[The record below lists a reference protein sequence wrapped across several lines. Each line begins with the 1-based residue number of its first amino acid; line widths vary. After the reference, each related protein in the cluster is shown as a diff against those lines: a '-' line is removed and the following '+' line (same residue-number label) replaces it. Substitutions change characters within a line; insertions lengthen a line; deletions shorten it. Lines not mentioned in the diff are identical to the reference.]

1 MLCDIALELVDNK
14 CMQLCGLLSV
24 GHRLRNITIELQL
37 VAAQAISLVAWR
49 RHISASFT
57 GMNFSSAKL
66 GFRSAV
72 RYRGLDHLCV
82 AIFPGPVHIC
92 HKPVTI
98 RALELHRFHA
108 RSFQTSSHM
117 YGMIQL
123 DCPRIIK
130 PTA

>member
-1 MLCDIALELVDNK
+1 MRIVAEDRVWQPKWLDV
-14 CMQLCGLLSV
+14 
-24 GHRLRNITIELQL
+24 RLRHLGEVDLSRFHFRWGAER
-37 VAAQAISLVAWR
+37 VAPQAISLVAWR

-82 AIFPGPVHIC
+82 AIFPGPVYIC

-117 YGMIQL
+117 YG
-123 DCPRIIK
+123 
-130 PTA
+130 